1 VKRIIRRSPAV
12 PALGLVPILLLAL
25 FAARIAAAQ
34 AIDATSAAAPEAT
47 APATP
52 EATPSAAA
60 PAAAA
65 ASDPAT
71 APAASD
77 APPSSPGTPPVSRA
91 WKYIHVHTDYYEGDR
106 RPGPGRWSVETPSPY
121 YPPDGLQSPLR
132 ADGVHV
138 GGDAWID
145 MGYEKSDRELSS
157 EPDLEFWLMKGRL
170 MLDIT
175 AVKTWKRFFV
185 QGKGQ
190 ILAHLE
196 EIRGSEFIDTDDAW
210 IRLGMWDLWDLQV
223 GRFEAWEVFT
233 KGEGF
238 ERDTLEDLGAF
249 GGPDIYEVN
258 YAFYRQDGFGQLALN
273 AYPWKFLRFQ
283 VHGVFGNELGFN
295 SIGVRPAAILDFGW
309 IKVKAAG
316 EYRRLKNQEEG
327 KKQWEEK
334 RGAGGGV
341 ILAFGRPSRAL
352 RIRFGVNVAYGM
364 VDRVDNFGKVDEKGS
379 IDTFSAG
386 GFADVGLWSAVL
398 GLGYDRTLQGD
409 RQLNDQT
416 GRVGHFVHDQLFVSL
431 RHPIVIPNLTAKLVF
446 AWARADLEPAFDNPR
461 VNEMYSLRLRLHM
474 TF

>member
-1 VKRIIRRSPAV
+1 VNRTIRWFPAV
-12 PALGLVPILLLAL
+12 LAL
-25 FAARIAAAQ
+25 VLALPAAAQ
-34 AIDATSAAAPEAT
+34 E
-47 APATP
+47 
-52 EATPSAAA
+52 AAA
-60 PAAAA
+60 PAA
-65 ASDPAT
+65 PAVAPT
-71 APAASD
+71 APAAS
-77 APPSSPGTPPVSRA
+77 APSVSGA
-91 WKYIHVHTDYYEGDR
+91 WKYIHVQTDFYDNDR
-106 RPGPGRWSVETPSPY
+106 RPGPGRWSVESPSPY
-121 YPPDGLQSPLR
+121 YPPDGFQSPLR
-132 ADGVHV
+132 ADGVHL
-138 GGDAWID
+138 GGDIWID
-145 MGYEKSDRELSS
+145 LGYEQSKRELSS
-157 EPDLEFWLMKGRL
+157 EPDLEFWLMKGRA

-175 AVKTWKRFFV
+175 GVKTWSRFFV
-185 QGKGQ
+185 QAKAQ
-190 ILAHLE
+190 ILAHVE
-196 EIRGSEFIDTDDAW
+196 EIRGSEFIDTDDTW

-258 YAFYRQDGFGQLALN
+258 YAFYRQDGFGQLALH
-273 AYPWKFLRFQ
+273 AYPWKFLRFE

-309 IKVKAAG
+309 IKLKAAG

-341 ILAFGRPSRAL
+341 ILAFGKPAQPL
-352 RIRFGVNVAYGM
+352 RIRFGANVAYGM
-364 VDRVDNFGKVDEKGS
+364 IDRVDNFGKVDERGS
-379 IDTFSAG
+379 IDTFSVG

-409 RQLNDQT
+409 RQLNDQS
-416 GRVGHFVHDQLFVSL
+416 GRVGHFVHDQMFVSL
-431 RHPIVIPNLTAKLVF
+431 RHPIVVPNLTAKLVF

-461 VNEMYSLRLRLHM
+461 VNDMYSLRLRLHM